1 MIHEQDDITAT
12 DSIIE
17 IRELLDAN
25 DRVGLNQFLHQLD
38 DVERVRIVS
47 RIPVEIQTEIV
58 VLLGGEQAAEVLHSL
73 PIVQSSEILGELEP
87 EVAVDVL
94 KNFPMDEQA
103 DLISEISA
111 EDQELILAEMDAAD
125 ADTVR
130 DLSEY
135 DNDLAGGIMVVEYL
149 SFEENE
155 TANGVISHLR
165 ENVEKYN
172 DFDVQYAFVVK
183 KDKTLIGVLR
193 LRDLLLASGS
203 SQIGELMIKD
213 PLSVSTKTSL
223 PDLHVFFTE
232 HRFVGLPIVDSNE
245 KLVGIVRRSDV
256 ESAMAEKFSTD
267 LRRSQGVV
275 SEELRTMP
283 LMLRSRRRLAW
294 LSVNILLNIVA
305 ASVIAAYQ
313 DILTQVIA
321 LAVFL
326 PIISDMSGC
335 SGNQAVAVSMR
346 ELSLGLVKASEV
358 LRVWLKELTVGLING
373 FALGLLVAFAAI
385 LWKGNPWL
393 GIVIGMAMFV
403 NTIIAVSIGGTL
415 PLIMRGLKLDPALA
429 SGPILTTVTDMCGFF
444 LVLSLA
450 SQFIDQLV

>member
-135 DNDLAGGIMVVEYL
+135 DNDLAGGILVVE
-149 SFEENE
+149 
-155 TANGVISHLR
+155 
-165 ENVEKYN
+165 
-172 DFDVQYAFVVK
+172 
-183 KDKTLIGVLR
+183 
-193 LRDLLLASGS
+193 
-203 SQIGELMIKD
+203 
-213 PLSVSTKTSL
+213 
-223 PDLHVFFTE
+223 
-232 HRFVGLPIVDSNE
+232 
-245 KLVGIVRRSDV
+245 
-256 ESAMAEKFSTD
+256 
-267 LRRSQGVV
+267 
-275 SEELRTMP
+275 
-283 LMLRSRRRLAW
+283 
-294 LSVNILLNIVA
+294 
-305 ASVIAAYQ
+305 
-313 DILTQVIA
+313 
-321 LAVFL
+321 
-326 PIISDMSGC
+326 
-335 SGNQAVAVSMR
+335 
-346 ELSLGLVKASEV
+346 
-358 LRVWLKELTVGLING
+358 
-373 FALGLLVAFAAI
+373 
-385 LWKGNPWL
+385 
-393 GIVIGMAMFV
+393 
-403 NTIIAVSIGGTL
+403 
-415 PLIMRGLKLDPALA
+415 
-429 SGPILTTVTDMCGFF
+429 
-444 LVLSLA
+444 
-450 SQFIDQLV
+450 

>member
-1 MIHEQDDITAT
+1 MISEQDEYTQSECT
-12 DSIIE
+12 SE
-17 IRELLDAN
+17 IRELLNAN
-25 DRVGLNQFLHQLD
+25 DRAGLNEFLHQLD
-38 DVERVRIVS
+38 DVERIRLFS
-47 RIPVEIQTEIV
+47 RFPIEMQAEIV
-58 VLLGGEQAAEVLHSL
+58 VALGGEDAAEVLHSL
-73 PIVQSSEILGELEP
+73 PKVQSSEILTELEP
-87 EVAVDVL
+87 SVAVEVL
-94 KNFPMDEQA
+94 QNFPKDEQA
-103 DLISEISA
+103 DLMSEISD
-111 EDQELILAEMDAAD
+111 EDQKSILDEMDFAD
-125 ADTVR
+125 AEAVR
-130 DLSEY
+130 DLTKY
-135 DNDLAGGIMVVEYL
+135 DDDLAGGIMVVEYL

-155 TANGVISHLR
+155 TANGVIDHLR
-165 ENVEKYN
+165 ANVEKYN

-183 KDKTLIGVLR
+183 KDNTLIGVLR

-203 SQIGELMIKD
+203 SRIGELMIKN
-213 PLSVSTKTSL
+213 PLSVSTDTTL

-232 HRFVGLPIVDSNE
+232 HRFIGLPIVNPNGQ
-245 KLVGIVRRSDV
+245 LVGIVRRSDV

-346 ELSLGLVKASEV
+346 ELSLGLVKSSEV
-358 LRVWLKELTVGLING
+358 LRVWLKEMSVGLING
-373 FALGLLVAFAAI
+373 LALGLLVAFAAFV
-385 LWKGNPWL
+385 WKGNPWL
-393 GIVIGMAMFV
+393 GVVIGAAMFI
-403 NTIIAVSIGGTL
+403 NTVVAVSIGGTL

-450 SQFIDQLV
+450 SQFIDKLV

>member
-12 DSIIE
+12 DCIIA

-25 DRVGLNQFLHQLD
+25 DSVGLNQFLHQLE

-47 RIPVEIQTEIV
+47 RFPVEIQTAIV
-58 VLLGGEQAAEVLHSL
+58 VALGGEQAAEVLHSL

-111 EDQELILAEMDAAD
+111 EDQESILAIMDAAD
-125 ADTVR
+125 ADAVR
-130 DLSEY
+130 DLSDY

-155 TANGVISHLR
+155 TANGVINHLR

-183 KDKTLIGVLR
+183 KDRTLIGVLR
-193 LRDLLLASGS
+193 LRDLLLSSGS

-213 PLSVSTKTSL
+213 PLSVSTETSL
-223 PDLHVFFTE
+223 PDLHVIFTE
-232 HRFVGLPIVDSNE
+232 HRFVGLPIVDSSE

-267 LRRSQGVV
+267 LRRSQGVI

-450 SQFIDQLV
+450 SQFIDKLV

>member
-450 SQFIDQLV
+450 SQFIDKLV

>member
-12 DSIIE
+12 DCIIA

-25 DRVGLNQFLHQLD
+25 DSVGLNQFLHQLE

-47 RIPVEIQTEIV
+47 RFPVEIQTAIV
-58 VLLGGEQAAEVLHSL
+58 VALGGEQAAEVLHSL

-111 EDQELILAEMDAAD
+111 EDQESILAIMDAAD
-125 ADTVR
+125 ADAVR
-130 DLSEY
+130 DLSDY

-155 TANGVISHLR
+155 TANGVINHLR

-183 KDKTLIGVLR
+183 KDRTLIGVLR
-193 LRDLLLASGS
+193 LRDLLLSSGS

-213 PLSVSTKTSL
+213 PLSVSTETSL
-223 PDLHVFFTE
+223 PDLHVIFTE
-232 HRFVGLPIVDSNE
+232 HRFVGLPIVDSSE

-256 ESAMAEKFSTD
+256 ESAMAEKFATD
-267 LRRSQGVV
+267 LRRSQGVI

-450 SQFIDQLV
+450 SQFIDKLV